1 MNKIAFGIILTILII
16 IGVIYKFFDRI
27 LLFGLFICI
36 SELLYNGGTESY
48 TLIGCSIII
57 ISMIIMYYTKLS
69 TILLILSIV
78 VISDIFQEFSGK
90 FFGKNKIGWISP
102 NKTYEGYIGGYIGML
117 IFYFIYN
124 NFTKNNFAN
133 INFYYINIIYLLGIS
148 GDLFYSFI
156 KRKVGIKDYSDLLLS
171 HGGVLDRLDSFIFAL
186 LAIPL
191 L

>member
-1 MNKIAFGIILTILII
+1 MNKIAFGIILTIVII
-16 IGVIYKFFDRI
+16 IAVMYNFLDKIV
-27 LLFGLFICI
+27 LCGLFLCI
-36 SELLYNGGTESY
+36 SELLYNGGMESI
-48 TLIGCSIII
+48 TLIGCFIII
-57 ISMIIMYYTKLS
+57 ISMIIMHYTNLS

-90 FFGKNKIGWISP
+90 IFGKNKIGWISP

-124 NFTKNNFAN
+124 IFSKTNFFH
-133 INFYYINIIYLLGIS
+133 INIIYLLGIS

-156 KRKVGIKDYSDLLLS
+156 KRMIGIKDYSELLLS
-171 HGGVLDRLDSFIFAL
+171 HGGVLDRMDSFIFGLFAV
-186 LAIPL
+186 PL

>member
-117 IFYFIYN
+117 IFSVMSSMNANGPCNSKIFPLPTLQSN
-124 NFTKNNFAN
+124 N
-133 INFYYINIIYLLGIS
+133 S
-148 GDLFYSFI
+148 I
-156 KRKVGIKDYSDLLLS
+156 KYCNYD
-171 HGGVLDRLDSFIFAL
+171 
-186 LAIPL
+186 
-191 L
+191 

>member
-1 MNKIAFGIILTILII
+1 
-16 IGVIYKFFDRI
+16 
-27 LLFGLFICI
+27 
-36 SELLYNGGTESY
+36 
-48 TLIGCSIII
+48 
-57 ISMIIMYYTKLS
+57 MYYTKLS

>member
-1 MNKIAFGIILTILII
+1 MNKIVFGIILTILII
-16 IGVIYKFFDRI
+16 IGVIYKFFDKI

-36 SELLYNGGTESY
+36 SELLYNGGIESY

-57 ISMIIMYYTKLS
+57 ISMIIMYYATLS
-69 TILLILSIV
+69 TIILILSIV

-90 FFGKNKIGWISP
+90 IFGKNKIGWISP

-124 NFTKNNFAN
+124 IFSKTNFFH
-133 INFYYINIIYLLGIS
+133 INIIYLLGIS

-156 KRKVGIKDYSDLLLS
+156 KRMIGIKDYSELLLS

-186 LAIPL
+186 LAVPL